1 MERTTFQ
8 GLVLRKVRSK
18 NAKGRMKILEVTE
31 VTDEIVSAFQYLV
44 PQLAAAAAPPGWNEL
59 NEIVNSPTTMIFIA
73 RDPLVDDAIV
83 GTLTL
88 AIYRIPTGV
97 HAWIEDVVVDTNA
110 RGRGI
115 GEALCGVAME
125 HAAAVGAAQLDLTS
139 RPSRESANRLYQ
151 RLGFELRKTNVY
163 RYTF

>member
-1 MERTTFQ
+1 MEECEGT
-8 GLVLRKVRSK
+8 
-18 NAKGRMKILEVTE
+18 MKILKVTE

-44 PQLAAAAAPPGWNEL
+44 PQLGAAAAPGWNEL

-73 RDPLVDDAIV
+73 RDPMADDAIV
-83 GTLTL
+83 GSLTL
-88 AIYRIPTGV
+88 AIYRIPTGI

-115 GEALCGVAME
+115 GEALCRVAMD
-125 HAAAVGAAQLDLTS
+125 HAVAVDATEVDLTS

-163 RYTF
+163 RYSF